1 MSNSKTPLWF
11 FLKINKKYLKFIAL
25 NSFLYWMWDITLVI
39 LTSIFWKI
47 IDQTIS
53 SPDIINY
60 ILFILFFFSAISFEL
75 FFRSW
80 HLVEIYLWSKIPN
93 SIKKY
98 LVDYTMN
105 LDYDYFT
112 QRFSWGISHRVST
125 ISNSYDQLVRLITNK
140 FASALMMVLFVL
152 YCFFSINLI
161 LWLLFLLILIFFIAW
176 ITPIWL
182 KLNKRTEV
190 YYEEENKTTSL
201 LSDLYANISSVKLF
215 SNKENEE
222 KELYSQID
230 IETISLKKALNL
242 EVLLFHFQWIFWI
255 IILTWIVVYG
265 YYLYF
270 HSIISIGDLIFL
282 LWTSLRVFN
291 LIREVGPSVASW
303 SKNYWEVKQW
313 LSDILVD
320 SKINDPVNPKTL
332 TNDSIW
338 INFNNISFGYNE
350 WKYILKDFSLEIK
363 PWEKVWI
370 VWASWSWKTTLINLL
385 LRFYDINSWEILLN
399 WVNIKDLKEDY
410 LHSKITHIS
419 QDTILFHKTILENI
433 KYSKKDASFEE
444 VEKAS
449 IWAFAYEF
457 INLLPEWYNTMVWER
472 WVKLSWWQR
481 QRISIARAI
490 LKNSPIFLLDEA
502 TSALD
507 SKSEKSIQ
515 KSLEKLMEW
524 KTVIAIAH
532 RLSTLL
538 FMDRIFVMDKG
549 QIAESGTHEELLLKK
564 WIYYKLWNMQLGG
577 FIPEV
582 EEE

>member
-152 YCFFSINLI
+152 YCFFSINLT